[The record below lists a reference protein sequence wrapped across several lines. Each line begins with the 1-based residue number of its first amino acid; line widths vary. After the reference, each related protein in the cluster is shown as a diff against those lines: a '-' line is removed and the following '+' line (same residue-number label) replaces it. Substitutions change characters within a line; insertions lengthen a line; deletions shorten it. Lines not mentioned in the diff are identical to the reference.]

1 MKTYL
6 LALLAGALSLSACS
20 GGSNKP
26 LPATD
31 ARPQD
36 YAALAARCGQPA
48 PAGQL
53 NPTCQT
59 PASAD
64 GLEPACNP
72 HLAQSPWAASHR
84 GNYAQASSPF
94 PGVREPA
101 SANIAH
107 TAITAAPIVIDFSE
121 PDAQGHVA
129 AWASTVGFTGEI
141 VKFDAQTL
149 ALLER
154 YTPPGAGSGGL
165 SVSGAYNLLDRDQ
178 NLIVGKSQSL
188 EVYGDATP
196 GDHRSGIAQ
205 RHALTLPPAALCR
218 DDDQLVG
225 ITMLHDGHVAFATK
239 YGQVGVVPRYPEAMC
254 SENIVSYSLNG
265 AACADS
271 SVDSDALEQVSNSIA
286 ADENGGIYV
295 VSSNAQYRLDW
306 NGREL
311 TRSWRAEYGGAGG
324 SGAGRL
330 GAGSGSTPTL
340 MGTRPAD
347 DQFVVITDGQ
357 ELMHLTLF
365 WRDAIPEGWQPIAP
379 GKDRRIACELP
390 ITFGDESAT
399 HSLSEQSVLVRGYA
413 SVVVNNLM
421 QGDALLSQVPAQLQ
435 PLTQLISGLGGNKPQ
450 GLERVDWNPVT
461 RACTKVW
468 ANPDIAIPNGIPTMS
483 TEGNLLYG
491 IGSRSVDGVDTW
503 TLEAVDFGSGQS
515 VFSLAS
521 TILPSDNSFFAATTI
536 GPDRSVWTG
545 TFGGVTRFQDC
556 PAGQACGQ
564 RPDPLAPV
572 PLLP

>member
-1 MKTYL
+1 MKTL
-6 LALLAGALSLSACS
+6 VPALLAALLLVACS
-20 GGSNKP
+20 GESD
-26 LPATD
+26 PAGAAV
-31 ARPQD
+31 ARPGD

-48 PAGQL
+48 PAGL
-53 NPTCQT
+53 LAPTCRT
-59 PASAD
+59 PSSAD

-94 PGVREPA
+94 PGVQQPEN
-101 SANIAH
+101 ANIAH
-107 TAITAAPIVIDFSE
+107 TAVTAAPIVIDFSE

-141 VKFDAQTL
+141 VKLDAATL
-149 ALLER
+149 ELLDR
-154 YTPPGAGSGGL
+154 YVPPPGPTPPAI

-178 NLIVGKSQSL
+178 RLIVGKSQAL

-205 RHALTLPPAALCR
+205 LHALTLPPAALCR
-218 DDDQLVG
+218 EDDQLVG

-254 SENIVSYSLNG
+254 GENIVSHSLNG
-265 AACADS
+265 AACADA
-271 SVDSDALEQVSNSIA
+271 SVDSAALEQVSNSIA

-295 VSSNAQYRLDW
+295 VSSNAMYRLDW
-306 NGREL
+306 DGQSL
-311 TRSWRAEYGGAGG
+311 TRSWRADYAGAGG
-324 SGAGRL
+324 SGGGRL

-347 DQFVVITDGQ
+347 DKFVVITDGQ
-357 ELMHLTLF
+357 ALMHLTLF

-390 ITFGDESAT
+390 ITFGDDSAT
-399 HSLSEQSVLVRGYA
+399 RSLSEQSVLVRGHA
-413 SVVVNNLM
+413 AVVVNNLM

-435 PLTQLISGLGGNKPQ
+435 PLTQLLSGLNGNRPS
-450 GLERVDWNPVT
+450 GLERVDWNPAT
-461 RACTKVW
+461 RACEKVW
-468 ANPDIAIPNGIPTMS
+468 ANPDISIPNGIPTMS

-491 IGSRSVDGVDTW
+491 IGSRSIGGLDSW
-503 TLEAVDFGSGQS
+503 TLEAVDFGTGQS
-515 VFSLAS
+515 MFALAS
-521 TILPSDNSFFAATTI
+521 SILPSDNSFFAATTI

-564 RPDPLAPV
+564 RPGPLDAV